1 MLTFS
6 YQNQS
11 DESFNNN
18 FEYFCRKRA
27 DDVLESAQKV
37 VQALNEADLAQKK
50 AKEAINAANED
61 ISLAKSDLEQIDS
74 ETGDAQRKASETA
87 NKVTDL
93 SGKLNELQKNFLK
106 NDYDAKEI
114 KQQADQVRDAA
125 HNAHEDATK
134 VSLRK

>member
-1 MLTFS
+1 M
-6 YQNQS
+6 
-11 DESFNNN
+11 
-18 FEYFCRKRA
+18 
-27 DDVLESAQKV
+27 

-74 ETGDAQRKASETA
+74 ETGEAQRKASETA

-93 SGKLNELQKNFLK
+93 SSKLNELQKNFLK

-134 VSLRK
+134 VSFFYLRIAELNSRKFSLLILTVYYS